1 MLSACV
7 RGVITER
14 ELSDAKQSIL
24 SGLRSV
30 PDSPGALES
39 YVSLGGISGGHLPL
53 EEYIARVEQVT
64 LDDVIRCAGTVKLH
78 TVYFLKGVE
87 A

>member
-1 MLSACV
+1 MSVVHPVCASARE
-7 RGVITER
+7 RGF
-14 ELSDAKQSIL
+14 S
-24 SGLRSV
+24 
-30 PDSPGALES
+30 
-39 YVSLGGISGGHLPL
+39 GISGGHLPL